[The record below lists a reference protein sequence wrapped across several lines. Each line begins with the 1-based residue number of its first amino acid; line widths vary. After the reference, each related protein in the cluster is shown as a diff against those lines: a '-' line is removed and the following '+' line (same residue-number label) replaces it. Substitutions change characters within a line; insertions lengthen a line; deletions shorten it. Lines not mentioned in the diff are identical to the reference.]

1 MILYHFVNSNYN
13 NIGIYMNQFNI
24 LATLNDINNA
34 IEKLNDNYLP
44 LIFNNT
50 FNRVGDLL
58 INDLNFFN
66 QRINNNIAYYDNRH
80 RLAYLNGLNYNNLTD
95 NQRADMRGCVNELL
109 NDINLELN
117 EMINFQNNNINY
129 NINNNNHPYIN
140 QDNINNY
147 NNNQVNKNH

>member
-24 LATLNDINNA
+24 LATFNDINNA
-34 IEKLNDNYLP
+34 IEKLNDNNLP
-44 LIFNNT
+44 LTFINT
-50 FNRVGDLL
+50 FSRVGDLP

-80 RLAYLNGLNYNNLTD
+80 RLAYLNGLNYNNLT
-95 NQRADMRGCVNELL
+95 NEQRADMRGCVNELL

-129 NINNNNHPYIN
+129 NINNNNLYIN